1 MDSTILRTPKIPQ
14 HVLQEDSKS
23 QTSINFR
30 TYLTLHRQ
38 SHRRHATIIH
48 FNCQRQLLQSPEEL
62 PEACEARMLR
72 MLVCCAI
79 LMRLVCWFAGPI
91 ASKKTHISYQ
101 RSSVIHHLKGKHLA
115 TPVLGY
121 PLS

>member
-38 SHRRHATIIH
+38 SHRRHGTIIH

-79 LMRLVCWFAGPI
+79 LMLVCLLVQLVQ
-91 ASKKTHISYQ
+91 KNTHFLPAIF
-101 RSSVIHHLKGKHLA
+101 
-115 TPVLGY
+115 VLFII
-121 PLS
+121 